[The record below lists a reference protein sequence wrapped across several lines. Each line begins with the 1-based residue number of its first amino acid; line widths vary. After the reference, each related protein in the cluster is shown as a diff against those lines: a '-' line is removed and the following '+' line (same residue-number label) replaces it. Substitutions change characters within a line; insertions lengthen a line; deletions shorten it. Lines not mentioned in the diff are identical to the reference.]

1 MKQTIK
7 KILVAVDGSE
17 GSCRAAAFAAELARS
32 TASSLTLIHVLNAE
46 GMILP
51 GASALSSE
59 ELLAARDRGAE
70 PAFSAARAAIGSG
83 LELDI
88 EATIGKPSME
98 IVRYAKENDT
108 DLIVMGSRGR
118 SDVEELLLGSV
129 SSQVIHHAPCS
140 VTIVR

>member
-7 KILVAVDGSE
+7 RILVPVDGSE
-17 GSCRAAAFAAELARS
+17 RSSQAAAFAAELARS
-32 TASSLTLIHVLNAE
+32 TGSSLTLIHVLNAE

-59 ELLAARDRGAE
+59 ELVAARDRGAE
-70 PAFSAARAAIGSG
+70 PAFAAARRAIGG
-83 LELDI
+83 GPELDT

-98 IVRYAKENDT
+98 IIRYAKDNDT

-118 SDVEELLLGSV
+118 SDVQELLLGSV
-129 SSQVIHHAPCS
+129 SAQVIHHAPCS

>member
-1 MKQTIK
+1 MRQTIK
-7 KILVAVDGSE
+7 KILVPVDGSE
-17 GSCRAAAFAAELARS
+17 RSCRAAAFAAELARC

-59 ELLAARDRGAE
+59 ELVAARDRGAE
-70 PAFSAARAAIGSG
+70 PAFAAARTAIGGG

-98 IVRYAKENDT
+98 IIRHAKENDT

-118 SDVEELLLGSV
+118 SEVQELLLGSV
-129 SSQVIHHAPCS
+129 SAQVIHHAPCS